1 MKKLLVFTFVVC
13 SLTQT
18 YGQSDSIKPENKP
31 IPEGEISTTQQSVKI
46 NGVLVSLAAKAGTLQ
61 LRDEDNNPI
70 ALFGFTSYTKEG
82 AANRPII
89 FSYNGGP
96 GSSSYWLHMGVMGP
110 RRIVVNDPANTAAA
124 PYKLV
129 NNDYSLLDIADV
141 VMMDPVGTGL
151 SIPVGKAKFEDF
163 WGVDQDIRSISLFI
177 RQYLIENGRMN
188 SPKYL
193 VGESY
198 GTFRNAGV
206 MNHLL
211 DEGIALNGVV
221 MVSAVFDLRTLL
233 FPPNDDLPY
242 VVHFPTYAA
251 TAWYHNKIA
260 NKPANLEAFLT
271 EVRIFTEKEYVPA
284 LFKGDNLPSDEKNS
298 MAAKLAA
305 YSGLSTD
312 YWRKADLRVQAGE
325 FFQELLRGE
334 GNTVG
339 RLDSRFKGINQD
351 LLSQFSD
358 YDPQSSAISPAYT
371 AGFMHYF
378 YNDLK
383 VNRKLNYMTSAGGR
397 QGFKWDWKHKGNL
410 IWNSTAAINTGI
422 DMASAMTKDP
432 NVKVLILNGYYDIA
446 TVFYGVEHTINHLG
460 LTKEIK
466 NNIIMKYY
474 EAGHMMYVHQASLEK
489 FRKDVSEFILMTSK
503 Q

>member
-1 MKKLLVFTFVVC
+1 
-13 SLTQT
+13 
-18 YGQSDSIKPENKP
+18 
-31 IPEGEISTTQQSVKI
+31 
-46 NGVLVSLAAKAGTLQ
+46 
-61 LRDEDNNPI
+61 
-70 ALFGFTSYTKEG
+70 
-82 AANRPII
+82 
-89 FSYNGGP
+89 
-96 GSSSYWLHMGVMGP
+96 
-110 RRIVVNDPANTAAA
+110 
-124 PYKLV
+124 
-129 NNDYSLLDIADV
+129 
-141 VMMDPVGTGL
+141 
-151 SIPVGKAKFEDF
+151 
-163 WGVDQDIRSISLFI
+163 
-177 RQYLIENGRMN
+177 
-188 SPKYL
+188 
-193 VGESY
+193 
-198 GTFRNAGV
+198 
-206 MNHLL
+206 
-211 DEGIALNGVV
+211 
-221 MVSAVFDLRTLL
+221 
-233 FPPNDDLPY
+233 
-242 VVHFPTYAA
+242 
-251 TAWYHNKIA
+251 
-260 NKPANLEAFLT
+260 
-271 EVRIFTEKEYVPA
+271 
-284 LFKGDNLPSDEKNS
+284 